1 LHLEE
6 FAEGAS
12 FWHRMDPRVKIV
24 GVTLFAIVTAV
35 SRELPTLVAALT
47 LAFLALGFAKLDF
60 KKVAFRLGAVNLF
73 VVFLWFFLPFTTP
86 GREIA
91 RLGPFAVKSEGI
103 AAALGITMKANA
115 VMSAIIALLGTSTVF
130 SLVHALT
137 HIHVPEKL
145 VQLFFFCYRYI
156 STIHEEY
163 TRLRASMRIRCFTLG
178 ANLHTYRSAANLL
191 GMLFVR
197 SFERSQRIY
206 QAMMLRGFNGTFWTL
221 NHFHMH
227 RSDWWAL
234 TGMLFCVFTLAGL
247 EIFGGSF

>member
-1 LHLEE
+1 MHLEE

-12 FWHRMDPRVKIV
+12 LWHRMDPRVKIV
-24 GVTLFAIVTAV
+24 GVACFAVVTAV
-35 SRELPTLVAALT
+35 SHELVALSFAL
-47 LAFLALGFAKLDF
+47 AVALVALFSARLDL
-60 KKVAFRLGAVNLF
+60 KKVAIRLGAVNLF
-73 VVFLWFFLPFTTP
+73 VAFLWFFLPFTTP
-86 GREIA
+86 GHEIA
-91 RLGPFAVKSEGI
+91 SFGPLTVKSEGL
-103 AAALGITMKANA
+103 ALALGITMKANA
-115 VMSAIIALLGTSTVF
+115 VMSALIALLGTSTVF

-137 HIHVPEKL
+137 HIYVPEKL

-163 TRLRASMRIRCFTLG
+163 TRLRSSMRIRSFTPK

-206 QAMMLRGFNGTFWTL
+206 QAMLLRGFNGTFWTL

-234 TGMLFCVFTLAGL
+234 TGMALCVLTVAGL
-247 EIFGGSF
+247 EITGGTF